1 MDPNKEILN
10 QFEQL
15 KNNFDTVSQ
24 SWKTNSKLNIRNI
37 VKREYEKLLNQLMNF
52 YNELIQKPKNI
63 SFILRANLDLQCWNL
78 LTERSSTVI
87 KLPIDRN
94 HLGKNS
100 QVIIQNLYSTLLD
113 DLRN

>member
-37 VKREYEKLLNQLMNF
+37 VKREY
-52 YNELIQKPKNI
+52 KN
-63 SFILRANLDLQCWNL
+63 
-78 LTERSSTVI
+78 
-87 KLPIDRN
+87 
-94 HLGKNS
+94 
-100 QVIIQNLYSTLLD
+100 Y
-113 DLRN
+113 